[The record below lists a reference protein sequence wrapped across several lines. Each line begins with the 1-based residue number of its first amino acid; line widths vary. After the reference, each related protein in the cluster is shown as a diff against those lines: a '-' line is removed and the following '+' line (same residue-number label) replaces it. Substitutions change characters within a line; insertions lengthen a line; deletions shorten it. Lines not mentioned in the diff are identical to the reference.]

1 MYVSLD
7 EVVALPSQASYV
19 YICEPKET
27 AINVQTEE
35 QSTAGATETYQALSR
50 NN

>member
-1 MYVSLD
+1 MYVSLG
-7 EVVALPSQASYV
+7 VVGLPSQASCV
-19 YICEPKET
+19 YICERKGT

-35 QSTAGATETYQALSR
+35 QSTAGATETYQALSC